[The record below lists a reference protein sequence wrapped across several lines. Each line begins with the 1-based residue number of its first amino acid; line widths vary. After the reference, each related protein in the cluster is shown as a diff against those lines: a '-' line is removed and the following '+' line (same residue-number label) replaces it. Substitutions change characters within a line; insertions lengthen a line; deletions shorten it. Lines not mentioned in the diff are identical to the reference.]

1 MSSSQP
7 SQDVARP
14 VDFDLHG
21 IVGVR
26 LLGGSERDVA
36 AVARQLGP
44 IRRPLTREPDIT
56 IRFVER
62 LQSSSPLRYLGLDE
76 VAFDEDAFI
85 VLRSK
90 HKAPARVRIPLDRI
104 GNGLEIVCESGL
116 PAVPLLIPIVNLT
129 ALGNGAL
136 PLHAAAFVFEGT
148 GVLATGW
155 SKGGKTETLLGF
167 MARGATYIGDEWVY
181 LRTDGRMYG
190 IPEPIRVW
198 DWHVSEL
205 AAFRSRLGLA
215 QRARLRALRR
225 VHSATGA
232 LAGAAG
238 GALPGAGALHRLRPL
253 LASQRYVDARPHEL
267 FGADACA
274 LEGRLDRVLFVA
286 SHDAPDIR
294 VRPADPVE
302 ICRRM
307 VFSLEEERSRFMSF
321 YHQFRFAFPD
331 RCCALVEEAEE
342 AQRELLFKVLAD
354 KESHSVYH
362 PYPVSI
368 PALFDAIR
376 SVL

>member
-1 MSSSQP
+1 MNSSQP
-7 SQDVARP
+7 SEDVARP

-26 LLGGSERDVA
+26 LFGASERDVA

-44 IRRPLTREPDIT
+44 IRRPLTRDPDIA

-62 LQSSSPLRYLGLDE
+62 LHSSSPLRYLGVDE
-76 VAFDEDAFI
+76 VAFDEDEFL

-90 HKAPARVRIPLDRI
+90 HKAPARVAIPLDRI
-104 GNGLEIVCESGL
+104 GSGLEIVCESGL

-129 ALGNGAL
+129 ALSNGAL

-167 MARGATYIGDEWVY
+167 MAQGATYVGDEWVY
-181 LRTDGRMYG
+181 LKTDGRMYG

-205 AAFRSRLGLA
+205 PAFRSRLGLA
-215 QRARLRALRR
+215 QRARLGALRR
-225 VHSATGA
+225 IHSATGA
-232 LAGAAG
+232 LATARG
-238 GALPGAGALHRLRPL
+238 GALPGARALHRVRPL
-253 LASQRYVDARPHEL
+253 IAGQRFVDARPHEL
-267 FGADACA
+267 FGAEACA

-286 SHDAPDIR
+286 SHEAPDIS

-307 VFSLEEERSRFMSF
+307 VFSLEEERARFMTT
-321 YHQFRFAFPD
+321 YHQFRFAFPE
-331 RCCALVEEAEE
+331 RCSELVERTEE
-342 AQRELLFKVLAD
+342 VQRELLFKVLAG
-354 KESHSVYH
+354 KESHSVHH